1 MERAAPHITAA
12 GTADDHGC
20 RQPRAVARRRHVIR
34 EHVVGTRDEVNE
46 LHLRHWPETHV
57 GRACCCSDD
66 CRFGDGRVDHARLT
80 EPLGESFR
88 DFERPAVE
96 TDVFAEDEN
105 ALVALHL
112 LPESL
117 AQRLEKSDFSH
128 HSALNQSLSATGGST
143 NTPGSALSASGKGSS
158 TQASVA

>member
-1 MERAAPHITAA
+1 MERAAAHITAA
-12 GTADDHGC
+12 GTADDH
-20 RQPRAVARRRHVIR
+20 RRREPRAVARRRHVIR
-34 EHVVGTRDEVNE
+34 QHVVGTRDEVNE
-46 LHLRHWPETHV
+46 LHLGHWPETHV

-66 CRFGDGRVDHARLT
+66 CRFGNGRVDHARVA
-80 EPLGESFR
+80 EAFGESFR
-88 DFERPAVE
+88 DFERAAVQTNIFTE
-96 TDVFAEDEN
+96 NEN